1 MCISAKFKFIN
12 TNYLCHYMYNFYSIM
27 TYVLMCIVHLSLY
40 YQVFEIGFSKSF
52 SLISIFFGG
61 HVNLFMGNIESSI
74 GWSCFLHKN
83 IMIFFFILAFSFCH
97 FLSM

>member
-1 MCISAKFKFIN
+1 
-12 TNYLCHYMYNFYSIM
+12 M

-40 YQVFEIGFSKSF
+40 YQVFEIRFSKSF

-83 IMIFFFILAFSFCH
+83 IMIFFLQFGLF
-97 FLSM
+97 FLSFPFNVKLIVQGV